1 MNSKL
6 KKLFTFLQTD
16 AKSILFTEEKVN
28 NKLLIKLNRS
38 EYEKNKRFVNL
49 FNKNTEDFVEKKAFV
64 PIKATFVEKKDDIDR
79 STLYSFNVPFQLLH
93 ADVGNLD
100 LLGRS
105 AADPRYCLLFV
116 DLFTSKVYTYLM
128 KMRKS
133 ILQKIETF
141 YKEVEN

>member
-6 KKLFTFLQTD
+6 KKLFKFLQTD

-28 NKLLIKLNRS
+28 NKLLKKLNRS
-38 EYEKNKRFVNL
+38 EYEKDKRFANL
-49 FNKNTEDFVEKKAFV
+49 FNKNTEDFVEEKAFV

-79 STLYSFNVPFQLLH
+79 STLYSFNAPFQLLH

-100 LLGRS
+100 FLGRS

-116 DLFTSKVYTYLM
+116 DLFTSKVYIYLM

-133 ILQKIETF
+133 ILQKMEAF
-141 YKEVEN
+141 HKEVEN